1 MLILGGGMAGVVAA
15 HTLHLAGI
23 TDLILIEATGRIG
36 GRVCEVDFGGELV
49 LHNIFVIFKITAIYV
64 NLFPILFVKNCK
76 IKLKI
81 LLYCT
86 VL

>member
-49 LHNIFVIFKITAIYV
+49 LHNIFVIFKIAAIYV
-64 NLFPILFVKNCK
+64 NLFLILYVKNCTNK
-76 IKLKI
+76 
-81 LLYCT
+81 
-86 VL
+86 V